1 MLVPSNPLLFPDL
14 TPFAPQ
20 ARLRNMPNAP
30 RTQATVPWT
39 ARVVSRERSLEL
51 FSLCAD
57 VGVSVIDLLPRVL
70 FIAHFKLRKDV
81 PINNSVVSCGWVG

>member
-1 MLVPSNPLLFPDL
+1 MFFPELTLLL
-14 TPFAPQ
+14 LQ

-81 PINNSVVSCGWVG
+81 PINNSVVSRGWAGCIRAG